1 MFSIVI
7 CTRWR
12 PKQLIKTLERAISL
26 DPYEILVVVNNC
38 KETIQALKK
47 LASKK
52 IKVIENDQNIGAG
65 RAKHLG
71 ITQSNCNRI
80 LVLDDDA
87 EVKELSD
94 IHHCLDLLDKYA
106 LVQGLIVAN
115 EKLERRSYEQPF
127 LFKKNRCGL
136 HQIGYF
142 VGACHFVDRQ
152 KFLDAGGYERAAL
165 YGFEELEL
173 SLNLLLNKERLI
185 FTDRFIVYHRKDA
198 SGRMPSDVLK
208 VNMLKER
215 VRIASEYYP
224 FVLAYVS
231 SMIWSLRTFR
241 KVKIAYLPKFRLK
254 SRISIWHLLTNRYFW
269 VRALF

>member
-1 MFSIVI
+1 MFSVVI
-7 CTRWR
+7 CSRKR
-12 PKQLIKTLERAISL
+12 AKQLIKTLETAISL
-26 DPYEILVVVNNC
+26 NPCEIVVVVNDC
-38 KETIQALKK
+38 HDTIQALNK

-52 IKVIENDQNIGAG
+52 IKIIENDQNIGAG

-71 ITQSNCNRI
+71 IKHSSSNRI

-87 EVKELSD
+87 EVNALSD
-94 IHHCLDLLDKYA
+94 IHHCLNLLDKYA

-115 EKLERRSYEQPF
+115 EKLERRSHEQPF
-127 LFKKNRCGL
+127 LFKKNRSGL
-136 HQIGYF
+136 HEIGYF

-152 KFLDAGGYERAAL
+152 KFLDAGGYGGAAV

-173 SLNLLLNKERLI
+173 SLNLLLNKEKLI
-185 FTDRFIVYHRKDA
+185 FTDRFIVHHRRDA
-198 SGRMPSDVLK
+198 GGRMLPEALK
-208 VNMLKER
+208 THMLKER

-224 FVLAYVS
+224 FLFAYVS
-231 SMIWSLRTFR
+231 SIIWNLRTFR
-241 KVKIAYLPKFRLK
+241 KVKVEFLPEFRLK

>member
-7 CTRWR
+7 CTRGR
-12 PKQLIKTLERAISL
+12 SQQLITTLESVISL
-26 DPYEILVVVNNC
+26 EPCEIVVVVNDC
-38 KETIQALKK
+38 QETIQALTK

-52 IKVIENDQNIGAG
+52 IKVIENDQNMGAG

-71 ITQSNCNRI
+71 ITHSNCNRI

-94 IHHCLDLLDKYA
+94 IHHCLNLLDEYA

-115 EKLERRSYEQPF
+115 EKLERRSNEQPF
-127 LFKKNRCGL
+127 LFEKNRCGL
-136 HQIGYF
+136 HEIGYF

-152 KFLDAGGYERAAL
+152 KFLDAGGYESAAL

-198 SGRMPSDVLK
+198 GGRMPPEVLK

-231 SMIWSLRTFR
+231 SIIWNLRTFGR
-241 KVKIAYLPKFRLK
+241 LKIAYLPQFRIK
-254 SRISIWHLLTNRYFW
+254 SRISTWHLLTNRYFW
-269 VRALF
+269 ARALF